1 MKKVLPGFIL
11 AAIFWFLMFS
21 PWTKDLFNFWYLMIV
36 ATTTLITYSF
46 IVGRKETKIV
56 YNFRWKWIPVGVLAA
71 TILYVLFLAG
81 DYFSSLIFDFAGRQ
95 IDNIYATK
103 SQSGQIFIGLA
114 LFLLIGP
121 AEEIFWRGFAQHHLS
136 LDYGETRGFLITAVV
151 YTFVHIWSFNFI
163 LIMAAL
169 ICGLFWGWLYKKY
182 KSIWPCIISHA
193 IWDVVIFIILPISK

>member
-21 PWTKDLFNFWYLMIV
+21 PWTKDLFNFWYTMII
-36 ATTTLITYSF
+36 ATTTLIGYSF
-46 IVGRKETKIV
+46 FIGKDQIKTV
-56 YNFRWKWIPVGVLAA
+56 YNFRLKWVLVGLFASI
-71 TILYVLFLAG
+71 ILYVLFLAG
-81 DYFSSLIFDFAGRQ
+81 DCFSKMLFDFAGRQ

-103 SQSGQIFIGLA
+103 SQSAQVFIGLA

-121 AEEIFWRGFAQHHLS
+121 AEEIFWRGFAQHNLS
-136 LDYGETRGFLITAVV
+136 LEYGDMRGYLITAAI
-151 YTFVHIWSFNFI
+151 YAFVHIWSFNFI

-169 ICGLFWGWLYKKY
+169 ICGLFWGWMYKKY

-193 IWDVVIFIILPISK
+193 VWDVMIFIILPIS

>member
-1 MKKVLPGFIL
+1 MKKAFPGFII

-21 PWTKDLFNFWYLMIV
+21 PWTKDFFNFWYTMVI
-36 ATTTLITYSF
+36 ATTTLITYSL
-46 IVGRKETKIV
+46 IVGKSQLKSI
-56 YNFRWKWIPVGVLAA
+56 YNFRWKWLMVGALAA

-81 DYFSSLIFDFAGRQ
+81 DYFSKLLFDFAGKQ

-114 LFLLIGP
+114 LLLLIGP
-121 AEEIFWRGFAQHHLS
+121 AEEIFWRGFAQHNLAIE
-136 LDYGETRGFLITAVV
+136 YGDLRGYLITAAI
-151 YTFVHIWSFNFI
+151 YAFVHIWSFNFM

-169 ICGLFWGWLYKKY
+169 ICGLFWGWMYKKY

-193 IWDVVIFIILPISK
+193 IWDLFIFIILPIS